1 MGNYV
6 LMLVSVNT
14 NEGLNV
20 TRLLQ
25 ETLKDK
31 RKYNYVLIN
40 QREAAMS
47 LVMSVRYEIK
57 NIVIP

>member
-1 MGNYV
+1 
-6 LMLVSVNT
+6 MLVNVNT
-14 NEGLNV
+14 NEGLKV

-31 RKYNYVLIN
+31 GKYNYVLIN

>member
-1 MGNYV
+1 M

-14 NEGLNV
+14 NESLKV
-20 TRLLQ
+20 TRVLQ

-31 RKYNYVLIN
+31 GKYYYVLIN